1 MSEVSVKDYYY
12 NHNLMTEGTLI
23 NGKIKEEKEFI
34 EGVTTGKC
42 RSYKEDDNIN
52 ETKKC
57 VCPKG
62 TIKYAVFIKDK
73 NNNKLC
79 SVCKKIEI

>member
-1 MSEVSVKDYYY
+1 MSKQIDKVIRDRKP
-12 NHNLMTEGTLI
+12 
-23 NGKIKEEKEFI
+23 
-34 EGVTTGKC
+34 
-42 RSYKEDDNIN
+42 NIN
-52 ETKKC
+52 ETEKC